1 MSASEAWIDAVQ
13 LPEKS
18 WPGKVATHALGDL
31 FGLLPNGAE
40 NGIGNTYQRL
50 ASGHGLN
57 LDLAGALQDV
67 HVQEGL
73 GDAGSRGQQAV
84 VAQDHET
91 GVAQIR
97 LQARFFVFP
106 QSHAFVVVVG
116 KTRERDQALLGQRQ
130 QSAVVWVCIT
140 QAASSRIAWMAL

>member
-91 GVAQIR
+91 GVAQIC
-97 LQARFFVFP
+97 LQARFLVFA
-106 QSHAFVVVVG
+106 QRHAFVIVV
-116 KTRERDQALLGQRQ
+116 RESG
-130 QSAVVWVCIT
+130 
-140 QAASSRIAWMAL
+140 